1 MEISHFCTWL
11 YVYSF
16 KYIFYHLEGFDI
28 AQADTLNEINTFVRL
43 NLDNCASPEFFTAI
57 SVQTCL

>member
-1 MEISHFCTWL
+1 MIRQQKGKGWVFYLCTC

-28 AQADTLNEINTFVRL
+28 AQADILNEINTFL
-43 NLDNCASPEFFTAI
+43 GFI
-57 SVQTCL
+57 